1 MRVLL
6 LGGTGPMGSHL
17 KTVLSCRGDNVT
29 VTSRSYYE
37 SKELIEYRQGNAKNL
52 DFLGDIL
59 KDNWDAI
66 VDFMIYSEK
75 EFKERIDLL
84 LNSTSQYI
92 FLSSARVYND
102 SRESITEETARLLD
116 ASDDEGF
123 LSQNE
128 YSLYKARQEDIL
140 KSSHKS
146 NWTIIR
152 PYITYS
158 EKRLQLGTLEKE
170 SWLYRALKGRTILF
184 SKDINNHFT
193 TLTYGF
199 DVASGIACIISD
211 SSSLGETYHITN
223 QYACKWSEI
232 LHVYLDVLESTLG
245 YRPKVMY
252 QGLQEFLT
260 WNTGKYQIIYD
271 RLFDRKFNNAKINN
285 KINTEDFIDFR
296 TGLQSCL
303 TKFLESPEFKRINWK
318 REAIKDRYTKERTP
332 LKEISGVKQKLNY
345 IYYRYI
351 VKKHYA

>member
-17 KTVLSCRGDNVT
+17 KTVLSCRGDSVV
-29 VTSRSYYE
+29 VTSRNYYE
-37 SKELIEYRQGNAKNL
+37 SKDLIEYRQGNAKDL
-52 DFLGDIL
+52 DFLRDVL

-66 VDFMIYSEK
+66 VDFMLYSEK
-75 EFKERIDLL
+75 EFQERIDLL
-84 LNSTSQYI
+84 LSSTSQYI

-102 SRESITEETARLLD
+102 SREPITEETVRLLD
-116 ASDDEGF
+116 TSDDEMF

-128 YSLYKARQEDIL
+128 YSLYKARQEDVL
-140 KSSHKS
+140 RLSHKK

-170 SWLYRALKGRTILF
+170 GWLYRALKGRTILF
-184 SKDINNHFT
+184 SKDINKHFT

-199 DVASGIACIISD
+199 DVASGIASIINN

-232 LHVYLDVLESTLG
+232 LDVYLGVLENALG
-245 YRPKVMY
+245 YRPKVIF
-252 QGLQEFLT
+252 QDFPEFST
-260 WNTGKYQIIYD
+260 WNSGKYQIIYD
-271 RLFDRKFNNAKINN
+271 RLFDRKFNNTKINN
-285 KINTEDFIDFR
+285 YINTEDFIDFK
-296 TGLQSCL
+296 TGLQNCL
-303 TKFLESPEFKRINWK
+303 TSFIASPEFKSVNWK

-332 LKEISGVKQKLNY
+332 LKEIDGVKLKMIY

-351 VKKHYA
+351 ARKHI